1 LPGFFQQTTTDL
13 VMDFNL
19 IVSTYR
25 HREEDAQNELY
36 GILELF
42 GDPKPGSEITD
53 LVGILIGRTALEP
66 IEVVKRIKELVHDEP
81 WSVRYI
87 LRLIPIEF
95 AFTKCG
101 LDSIKNTAK
110 RLTAKMQKFETF
122 RITVERR
129 NTSLHTSE
137 IIATVGSEIDNRV
150 DLENPDW
157 IILVEIIG
165 KLVGISILR
174 PNQIFS
180 SLIEKR
186 RGGTFT

>member
-1 LPGFFQQTTTDL
+1 MPGFFQQTTTDL

-25 HREEDAQNELY
+25 HREDDAQNELHD
-36 GILELF
+36 ILDLF
-42 GDPKPGSEITD
+42 GDPKPGSDITE

-66 IEVVKRIKELVHDEP
+66 VEVVKRIKELVNDEP
-81 WSVRYI
+81 WRVRYI

-95 AFTKCG
+95 AFTEDG
-101 LDSIKNTAK
+101 LDSIKSAAK
-110 RLTAKMQKFETF
+110 RLASKMQKFETF

-129 NTSLHTSE
+129 NTSLRSSE

-157 IILVEIIG
+157 IVLVEIIG
-165 KLVGISILR
+165 KLVGISVLR
-174 PNQIFS
+174 PKEIFS

-186 RGGTFT
+186 QGGTVT

>member
-1 LPGFFQQTTTDL
+1 
-13 VMDFNL
+13 MDFNL

-25 HREEDAQNELY
+25 HREDDAQSELHD
-36 GILELF
+36 ILELF
-42 GDPKPGSEITD
+42 GDPKPGSDITD

-66 IEVVKRIKELVHDEP
+66 FEVVKRIKGLVHDEP
-81 WSVRYI
+81 WRVRYI

-95 AFTKCG
+95 AFTEDG
-101 LDSIKNTAK
+101 LDSIKNAAK
-110 RLTAKMQKFETF
+110 RLASKMQEFETF

-129 NTSLHTSE
+129 NTSLRSSE

-157 IILVEIIG
+157 IVLVEIIA
-165 KLVGISILR
+165 KLVGISVLR
-174 PNQIFS
+174 PNEIFS

-186 RGGTFT
+186 QGGTVT